1 MPQMLQ
7 VTVPVE
13 VPKDYV
19 LIDQN
24 KFDQLNSESL
34 VAKMWTM
41 AELRKRL
48 GNKSEKWVKDN
59 TVNSPRYSR
68 EIQLMRNSKAIVG
81 GGSGSPWRF
90 QASVIG
96 PWLDK
101 HWQEFNW

>member
-48 GNKSEKWVKDN
+48 GNKSEKWIKDN
-59 TVNSPRYSR
+59 TVNNPRYSR
-68 EIQLMRNSKAIVG
+68 EIQQMRNTKAIAG
-81 GGSGSPWRF
+81 GGNGSPWRF

-101 HWQEFNW
+101 HWKEFNW